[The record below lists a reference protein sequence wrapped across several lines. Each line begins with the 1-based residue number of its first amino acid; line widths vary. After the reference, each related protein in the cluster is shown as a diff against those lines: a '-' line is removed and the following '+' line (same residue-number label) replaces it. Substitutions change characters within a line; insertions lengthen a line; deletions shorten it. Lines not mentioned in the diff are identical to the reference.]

1 MQTEIEEQVAAES
14 RIRVRGLRPA
24 DFDAVVALDAR
35 NVGRRREEYYRI
47 QLAEN
52 LAATGVR
59 ISLAA
64 EWREG
69 GAGDDGLF
77 VGFLLAR
84 LFYGEFGRSEPA
96 AVLETLAVHPDFQG
110 RGVGGA
116 LLAQLRRN
124 LVALGVGTLQTEVSW
139 DDPRL
144 MAFFQHQG
152 FRPAARLALDLPLAP
167 R

>member
-1 MQTEIEEQVAAES
+1 MSEHIQETLDREDAI
-14 RIRVRGLRPA
+14 RIRSLKPE
-24 DFDAVVALDAR
+24 DLEAVIAVDAR
-35 NVGRRREEYYRI
+35 LVGRRREEFFKI

-64 EWREG
+64 EI
-69 GAGDDGLF
+69 DGLF

-84 LFYGEFGRSEPA
+84 VFYGEFGRTEPA
-96 AVLETLAVHPDFQG
+96 AVLETLGVHPDFQG
-110 RGVGGA
+110 RGVGTA

-124 LVALGVGTLQTEVSW
+124 LRGLRVGSVQTEVAW
-139 DDPRL
+139 DDQAL
-144 MAFFQHQG
+144 IAFFHREG
-152 FRPAARLALDLPLAP
+152 FRPAPRLALDLSLEA